1 MCVFSASHG
10 RCWLLGTTR
19 TSLWRSLG
27 RAIPIFAHYS
37 RLLNSE
43 VPAEPILRGETSTS
57 KRSRWGPRGS
67 RPSKIPY
74 ENRLGENRLGENH
87 RSIFASFSNYFFA
100 YSFRIL
106 IGACV
111 SVRAGGSGSAAATQ
125 GVVLS
130 RRRRENFGGC
140 RSYVKAPRRTLC
152 CNPPC
157 GTVCFICYT
166 PHLLHAAAGT
176 ARRHLSLIHI

>member
-1 MCVFSASHG
+1 MGGLRPVQSAFIVVFALCVCVFCSHG

-43 VPAEPILRGETSTS
+43 VPAEPILRGETSIS

-87 RSIFASFSNYFFA
+87 RSIFFELFELFFCLFLPD
-100 YSFRIL
+100 SDRRVCFCPRWRL
-106 IGACV
+106 
-111 SVRAGGSGSAAATQ
+111 SSAAATQ
-125 GVVLS
+125 G
-130 RRRRENFGGC
+130 GG
-140 RSYVKAPRRTLC
+140 
-152 CNPPC
+152 
-157 GTVCFICYT
+157 
-166 PHLLHAAAGT
+166 
-176 ARRHLSLIHI
+176 